1 LRRQE
6 LNFEKI
12 VSLLTLNGHLLPNF
26 LTSDDDVFIW
36 QSPGY
41 AGQRL
46 RRSRKKR
53 VLLFKEGSTCLFQNE
68 IDKRAG
74 IKILTRWFKVAARNS
89 IKWSSITTEWKN
101 ASTELTSTVLAA
113 IPWTKTSN

>member
-1 LRRQE
+1 
-6 LNFEKI
+6 
-12 VSLLTLNGHLLPNF
+12 
-26 LTSDDDVFIW
+26 VFIW

-41 AGQRL
+41 AGQRS
-46 RRSRKKR
+46 RRSRKESASI
-53 VLLFKEGSTCLFQNE
+53 KEGSTCLFQNE

-101 ASTELTSTVLAA
+101 ASAD
-113 IPWTKTSN
+113 